1 MCGVLFWRVP
11 SIFSLSCSV
20 AARAHFTPLRPR
32 SSSSCRSLS
41 PSPPL
46 CTNSRSTGAA
56 ARSTTLT
63 WEEKLIGLHVKKKVF
78 LIDICL
84 LHNSWLRTSTR
95 SFPGIL
101 NSRNTKHT
109 VIIHRFDFNK
119 LLFPLTHNLGGDR
132 NAKMSKYFK
141 LVGFN
146 WNIYREKYSDITR
159 AVTNSQLVCNK
170 NPNTI

>member
-63 WEEKLIGLHVKKKVF
+63 WEEKWIGLHVKKRKVF
-78 LIDICL
+78 LI
-84 LHNSWLRTSTR
+84 
-95 SFPGIL
+95 GIL

-119 LLFPLTHNLGGDR
+119 LLFPLTHNLGDDR